1 MTSRE
6 RPLPPEGVYTAN
18 WIPYGYKYNPDSIDY
33 LEIDDEV
40 SDAVQYIFAQFIDG
54 IAIKDILP
62 DLEEMGYIIFVGA
75 GYPIIRITEM
85 SYPVLRGNASVKIK
99 KLRKVKTKVEKVDTE
114 NISLDLLN
122 MLKELRTEIARKKG
136 VPAYLIF
143 FRRNPCGYVQKNA
156 CNR

>member
-1 MTSRE
+1 
-6 RPLPPEGVYTAN
+6 
-18 WIPYGYKYNPDSIDY
+18 
-33 LEIDDEV
+33 
-40 SDAVQYIFAQFIDG
+40 
-54 IAIKDILP
+54 
-62 DLEEMGYIIFVGA
+62 MGYIIFVGA

-85 SYPVLRGNASVKIK
+85 SYPVLRGNTSVKIK

-143 FRRNPCGYVQKNA
+143 SDATLADMCRKMPATNDEFLTVNGVGNNKLEKYGERFMSVIEEWNLLQ
-156 CNR
+156 